1 MNEIKIN
8 KSNNKYGV
16 EIVKELDPKWTSGN
30 ELKYLNEVLSNSQEV
45 RKNPFTDRLED
56 AFCEKYDVK
65 YAVAVNSGTSG
76 LHAALIAAGVKP
88 GDEIITTPFTVVVD
102 STVPVI
108 MGAEPVFADI
118 DPDTHNIDPNS
129 IEERI
134 TDKTKAIIPVAH
146 DGLPYDI
153 DRVMEIANNHNLIV
167 LEDNAQAINAEY
179 NGRYVGKDA
188 HITMFSFER
197 TKHVSTG
204 EGGML
209 ITNDSDLA
217 VKARK
222 FAGMGFK
229 NLSSKKSDLVAG
241 VPLEY
246 QNPTYE
252 RNDELGLNYRFNEFL
267 AAIALAQFEIVDKR
281 VKLRRDIAKLY
292 DAVFENTSFKTQHIP
307 KGYVSSYFTYA
318 VESPFTE
325 LNDWNKF
332 HESHISNGG
341 DDFYA
346 SMILTYQEPI
356 MKQLGYFEKY
366 NGKCPVAEKIQPKMM
381 QFKTNYRTLE
391 EAEKWIKKLK
401 FSLDNFM

>member
-1 MNEIKIN
+1 MA
-8 KSNNKYGV
+8 
-16 EIVKELDPKWTSGN
+16 LDPKWTSGN
-30 ELKYLNEVLSNSQEV
+30 ELNYLNQVLSNSEQV
-45 RKNPFTDRLED
+45 RENPFTDRFED
-56 AFCEKYDVK
+56 AFCKKYGVK
-65 YAVAVNSGTSG
+65 YAIAVNSGTSG
-76 LHAALIAAGVKP
+76 LHSALVAADVRP
-88 GDEIITTPFTVVVD
+88 GDEVITTPFTVLVD
-102 STVPVI
+102 SSVPVI

-118 DPDTHNIDPNS
+118 DPDTHNIDPHS

-134 TDKTKAIIPVAH
+134 TKKTKVIIPVAH

-153 DRVMEIANNHNLIV
+153 DRVMKIANEHNLIV
-167 LEDNAQAINAEY
+167 IEDNAQAMLAEY
-179 NGRYVGKDA
+179 KGRYVGKDA

-204 EGGML
+204 EGGIL
-209 ITNDSDLA
+209 ITNNHDLA
-217 VKARK
+217 VKSRK

-229 NLSSKKSDLVAG
+229 NLSAKKSDLVAG

-267 AAIALAQFEIVDKR
+267 AAIALAQFELADER

-292 DAVFENTSFKTQHIP
+292 DAVFENTSFKIQHIP
-307 KGYVSSYFTYA
+307 DGYISSYFTYA
-318 VESPFTE
+318 VESPFTQ
-325 LNDWNKF
+325 LSDWNKF
-332 HESHISNGG
+332 HQSHIANGG

-356 MKQLGYFEKY
+356 MKKLGYFEKY

-381 QFKTNYRTLE
+381 QFKTNYRSLE
-391 EAEKWIKKLK
+391 DAQTYIDKLK
-401 FSLDNFM
+401 YSLDNFV

>member
-1 MNEIKIN
+1 MA
-8 KSNNKYGV
+8 
-16 EIVKELDPKWTSGN
+16 LDPKWTSGN
-30 ELKYLNEVLSNSQEV
+30 ELNYLNQVLSNSEQV
-45 RKNPFTDRLED
+45 RENPFTDRFED
-56 AFCEKYDVK
+56 AFCKKYGVK
-65 YAVAVNSGTSG
+65 YAIAVNSGTSG
-76 LHAALIAAGVKP
+76 LHSALVAAGVRP
-88 GDEIITTPFTVVVD
+88 GDEVITTPFTVLVD
-102 STVPVI
+102 SSVPVI

-118 DPDTHNIDPNS
+118 DPDTHNIDPHS

-134 TDKTKAIIPVAH
+134 TKKTKVIIPVAH

-153 DRVMEIANNHNLIV
+153 DRVMKIANEHNLIV
-167 LEDNAQAINAEY
+167 IEDNAQAMLAEY
-179 NGRYVGKDA
+179 RGRYVGKDA

-204 EGGML
+204 EGGIL
-209 ITNDSDLA
+209 ITSNHDLA
-217 VKARK
+217 VKSRK

-229 NLSSKKSDLVAG
+229 NLSAKKSDLVAG

-267 AAIALAQFEIVDKR
+267 AAIALAQFELADER

-292 DAVFENTSFKTQHIP
+292 DAVFENTSFKIQHIP
-307 KGYVSSYFTYA
+307 DGYISSYFTYA
-318 VESPFTE
+318 VESPFTQ
-325 LNDWNKF
+325 LSDWNKF
-332 HESHISNGG
+332 HQSHIANGG

-356 MKQLGYFEKY
+356 MKKLGYFEKY

-381 QFKTNYRTLE
+381 QFKTNYRSLE
-391 EAEKWIKKLK
+391 DAQTYIDKLK
-401 FSLDNFM
+401 YSLDNFV